1 MGHMPEVS
9 IKTLALNVLGESK
22 PVPVGKSTKTQFAA
36 PMNER
41 PSLEPAAGRET
52 CWHCNGSGK
61 CDCSMC
67 GVMKPAITWVAGE
80 CAACK
85 QSYARVQ

>member
-1 MGHMPEVS
+1 VGHMPEIS

-41 PSLEPAAGRET
+41 PSLEPAVGRET
-52 CWHCNGSGK
+52 CWHCGGSGE
-61 CDCSMC
+61 CDCSTC
-67 GVMKPAITWVAGE
+67 GVMKALTIWAPGE
-80 CAACK
+80 CVPCK
-85 QSYARVQ
+85 AQKTRVQ